1 MFCWYHTSVDTTHG
15 STCAADAPV
24 SLLMSPFEALIA
36 VLPAVKKML
45 VRLNSTL
52 GRTKCVN
59 TFTGYACECGEG
71 FMKVVDA
78 ATGVDTCS
86 EINECLV
93 RA

>member
-1 MFCWYHTSVDTTHG
+1 
-15 STCAADAPV
+15 
-24 SLLMSPFEALIA
+24 
-36 VLPAVKKML
+36 
-45 VRLNSTL
+45 
-52 GRTKCVN
+52 VN

-93 RA
+93 SA